1 MNGVVTMCRS
11 GSAACNKRP
20 TWRGTPSAEVA
31 AHAREGGARCSFLHF
46 LLNFPVNLELLH
58 KIKSTDGG
66 RGGRV
71 RCSGS
76 SQSPGVH
83 RDSFNHHEVSRSGRH
98 R

>member
-31 AHAREGGARCSFLHF
+31 AHARAEVAAHAQEGGARCSFLHF

-58 KIKSTDGG
+58 KIK
-66 RGGRV
+66 
-71 RCSGS
+71 
-76 SQSPGVH
+76 
-83 RDSFNHHEVSRSGRH
+83 
-98 R
+98 